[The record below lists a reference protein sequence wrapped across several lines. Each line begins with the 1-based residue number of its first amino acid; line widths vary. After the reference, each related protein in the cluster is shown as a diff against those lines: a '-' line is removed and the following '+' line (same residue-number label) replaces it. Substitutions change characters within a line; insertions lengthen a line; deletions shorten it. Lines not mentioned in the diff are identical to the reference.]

1 MNKTWLLAYL
11 RSQKNRTFEIYG
23 VEKAFMSAMEIGN
36 YSYQEFVNI
45 VRELELDGKIIPVK
59 KKQKI
64 HNGKVPS
71 LPVEWRILSELIEA
85 KWNIGQFL
93 TLAPVLDL
101 SYYQRH
107 PEEQTEIVWSRISA
121 VSAYLR
127 DPEPKVWV
135 SREERS
141 YQLFNDEKWLDSSEG
156 RAFLNRI
163 KKSLLDLYARNY
175 GEPFVYW
182 LQPGLLTSDVRR
194 ILIVENRSL
203 FHSCK
208 RIVEEGLDV
217 YGLAPELLIYGRG
230 QHIVSS
236 LSYLEDLRV
245 PVSSAIIWYAGDY
258 DPSGFAI
265 YHSLKSTYPE
275 YPVQLAY
282 SLYEETAK
290 QANHS
295 VPVKPGQPQNREQTA
310 LFFEEIKL
318 FPLILDKAEQSWNNR
333 VRFPQEAIS
342 YQSMKKRSYI

>member
-1 MNKTWLLAYL
+1 MNKTWLLTYL
-11 RSQKNRTFEIYG
+11 RSQKNRTFEIFG

-45 VRELELDGKIIPVK
+45 VRELELDGKITPVK

-64 HNGKVPS
+64 HNGKFPS

-101 SYYQRH
+101 SYYQSH
-107 PEEQTEIVWSRISA
+107 PEAQTEVTWSRILA
-121 VSAYLR
+121 VADYLR
-127 DPEPKVWV
+127 NPEPKAWV

-141 YQLFNDEKWLDSSEG
+141 YQLFYDEKWLDSSNG
-156 RAFLNRI
+156 REFLKRI
-163 KKSLLDLYARNY
+163 KKTLSDLYARNY

-182 LQPGLLTSDVRR
+182 LQPGLLISDVRR

-208 RIVEEGLDV
+208 RMLEEGLDV
-217 YGLAPELLIYGRG
+217 CGLIPELLIFGRG

-236 LSYLEDLRV
+236 LSYLEDLRALI
-245 PVSSAIIWYAGDY
+245 SSIIIWYAGDY

-265 YHSLKSTYPE
+265 YHSLKSTYPD
-275 YPVQLAY
+275 YPIQLAY
-282 SLYEETAK
+282 SFYEEIAK
-290 QANHS
+290 QANHP
-295 VPVKPGQPQNREQTA
+295 VPVKPGQPQKGEQVA
-310 LFFEEIKL
+310 LFFEEAKP

-333 VRFPQEAIS
+333 IRFPQEAIS
-342 YQSMKKRSYI
+342 YQTMKKRSSI